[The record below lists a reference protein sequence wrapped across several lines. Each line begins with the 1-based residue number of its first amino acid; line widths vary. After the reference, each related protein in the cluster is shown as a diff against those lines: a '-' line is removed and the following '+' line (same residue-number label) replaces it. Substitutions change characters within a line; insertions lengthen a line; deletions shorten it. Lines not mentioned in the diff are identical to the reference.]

1 MSKSALHDYSISS
14 VNVPADKA
22 AKQPHV
28 STRRVPSHP
37 LCLHSTPHPST
48 PPLHIISILSVRYN
62 AHVQHHNTLATI
74 YRSRPTTRSACWPQ
88 SAILVNSHGL
98 WRARTRPLRL
108 TCTVQGKCRRRLQ
121 TLEGRSQACG
131 GATGGGEDKSQG
143 CSEAWAGGPCIVVGR
158 RVTALLSACK
168 GDGEYPLLYV
178 D

>member
-1 MSKSALHDYSISS
+1 MNA
-14 VNVPADKA
+14 PADKA

-28 STRRVPSHP
+28 PTRRVRRHP
-37 LCLHSTPHPST
+37 LCLHSTPHPPSHHFT
-48 PPLHIISILSVRYN
+48 SSPFSRCDT
-62 AHVQHHNTLATI
+62 AHMLNTTTHLQSP
-74 YRSRPTTRSACWPQ
+74 RSRPTTRSACWPQ

-121 TLEGRSQACG
+121 TLEGQSQACG

-143 CSEAWAGGPCIVVGR
+143 CSEAWAGGPCIIVGR
-158 RVTALLSACK
+158 RITALLSACK
-168 GDGEYPLLYV
+168 GDGEYLLLYV